1 MRTTSAA
8 AAGLILMVSLMAE
21 TALSQ
26 STQGRWMV
34 GLHGGANM
42 WISDFDKYKIG
53 PGAEIVARYGVSRT
67 ISLGLMGGYEELKT
81 EQSAQTPESPFIYQK
96 LKAFPAALL
105 LTVHFAPMKST
116 NWYFY
121 VGGGAM
127 LYQRLVDTG
136 IPFPDDAY
144 RTTYIVPAG
153 VGLDAFLSNNVAFTV
168 SAGFTNIGDWVD
180 TRENSSPDGY
190 VTAKAGLNFYLGSS
204 DADDNDEDGLTNGQE
219 RRLGTNPDNPDTD
232 GDMLKDGEEVN
243 RYRSNPLKTDTDGD
257 GLADGD
263 EVLKYRTDPARFDTD
278 NDGLSDGEEVTRLKT
293 DPTKADTDGDGLSD
307 GEEVLRVKSD
317 PLRVDTDGDSLSD
330 WDEVRVYKTNPNVP
344 DTDADALRD
353 GDEVKKHRT
362 DPLKVDTDAGGVNDG
377 AEVQRGTDPLDPRDD
392 IVADPIVLERGAS
405 VLLEGVN
412 FASGSATLTR
422 DSEETLER
430 VFIALVANPKL
441 NVEIAGYT
449 DNTGSVRGN
458 ERLSRRRA
466 ESVRSWLV
474 GKGIDSSRMTVVG
487 MGPKDPIAPNST
499 SQGRAKNRR
508 IEFHVK

>member
-1 MRTTSAA
+1 MRTTMAA
-8 AAGLILMVSLMAE
+8 VACLAVIVLLNAE

-42 WISDFDKYKIG
+42 WTSDFDKYKIG
-53 PGAEIVARYGVSRT
+53 PGGEVVIRYGINRT

-81 EQSAQTPESPFIYQK
+81 EQSTTTTEFPFIYQK
-96 LKAFPAALL
+96 LKAIPAALV
-105 LTVHFAPMKST
+105 LTIHFAPLTST

-127 LYQRLVDTG
+127 MYQRLVDTG
-136 IPFPDDAY
+136 IPYPDDAY
-144 RTTYIVPAG
+144 RTTYIIPAG
-153 VGLDAFLSNNVAFTV
+153 VGFDAFLSNNVALAV

-180 TRENSSPDGY
+180 MRENSSPDGY
-190 VTAKAGLNFYLGSS
+190 ITAKAGLNFYLGSS
-204 DADDNDEDGLTNGQE
+204 DADDNDEDGLANGQE
-219 RRLGTNPDNPDTD
+219 RRLGTNPGNPDTD
-232 GDMLKDGEEVN
+232 GDLLKDGEEVN

-330 WDEVRVYKTNPNVP
+330 WDEVRVYKTNPNVA
-344 DTDADALRD
+344 DTDADALKD
-353 GDEVKKHRT
+353 GDEVKNHRT

-392 IVADPIVLERGAS
+392 NVAAPIVLQRGAS
-405 VLLEGVN
+405 VLLQGVN

-422 DSEETLER
+422 ESEGTLEKA
-430 VFIALVANPKL
+430 FIALVANPGLK
-441 NVEIAGYT
+441 VEIAGYT
-449 DNTGSVRGN
+449 DNTGSVRVN
-458 ERLSRRRA
+458 ERLSRQRA
-466 ESVRSWLV
+466 ESVMSWLV
-474 GKGIDSSRMTVVG
+474 RKGIDSSRMTAVG
-487 MGPKDPIAPNST
+487 MGPMDPIASNST
-499 SQGRAKNRR
+499 PEGRAKNRR